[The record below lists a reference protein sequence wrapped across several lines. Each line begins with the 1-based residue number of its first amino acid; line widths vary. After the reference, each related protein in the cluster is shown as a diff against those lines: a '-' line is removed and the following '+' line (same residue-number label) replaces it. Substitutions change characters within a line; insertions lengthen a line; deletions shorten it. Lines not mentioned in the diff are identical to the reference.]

1 MALDADRL
9 ANAIVDALDSA
20 GKFDSSLDK
29 AEAKA
34 ESLDTFKLVAEEIV
48 SEFVDNAELDGV
60 ADQGIAVSVD
70 PNTGTGST
78 TAPGDLT
85 GGIE

>member
-60 ADQGIAVSVD
+60 ADTGISVTVD
-70 PNTGTGST
+70 PSTGNGST
-78 TAPGDLT
+78 TQDGPLS